1 MAESTRQRLE
11 RIRSSLKL
19 EQSSFIPHWRDLA
32 DYLKPRAPR
41 FLVTD
46 RNRGNKRNPKII
58 DPTATLALRTLAS
71 GMTSGITSPARP
83 WFGLRTPDPELNAW
97 HPAKVW
103 LDEHRQRMAE
113 IFLKSNLYT
122 TLPGC
127 YSDLGGF
134 GTHAFSL
141 LEDDETTIRTAP
153 MPLGSYVLGTDH
165 RGRVNQC
172 LREFSMTA
180 AQLVEKFGKENCS
193 TTVQNMLDRSPNT
206 WVDVIH
212 AVGPNPEFDPAK
224 PSSRF
229 KRFESVYYEVGG
241 DKDKVLGQ
249 AGYDEFPVLAP
260 RWEVTGEDIYGS
272 NCPGMEALG
281 DVIALQ
287 VERRRHG
294 QFVDK
299 GLTPPMGAPSSL
311 QNRRVSLL
319 GGEITFYDQVQG
331 QPGVAPLYQ
340 VNPAMLNPL
349 LQDMSEIRQRIQRT
363 FYEDLFL
370 LISNDVR
377 SNVTAREIAERHEE
391 KLLMLGP
398 VLERLND
405 ELLDPLIARTWSI
418 MRRKGLIA
426 NPPKEI
432 LQAGLS
438 VEYVSVMAQAQK
450 MTAIMAIQETVQF
463 AGMVGTLDPRAL
475 KKVDGL
481 EALNAFSDAI
491 GAPPKMLRPDE
502 QVTAEVAAEQQA
514 TQAAQALAAAQQAAE
529 TGKTL
534 ADTQVTDPSAL
545 SELATAM
552 RGGYA

>member
-1 MAESTRQRLE
+1 MADSLRQRLDSTHFALKKE
-11 RIRSSLKL
+11 RSSFL
-19 EQSSFIPHWRDLA
+19 PHWRDLS
-32 DYLKPRAPR
+32 DFLKPRASR

-46 RNRGNKRNPKII
+46 RNQGNKRNPKII
-58 DPTATLALRTLAS
+58 DSTATLALRTLAS
-71 GMTSGITSPARP
+71 GMMSGITSPARP

-103 LDEHRQRMAE
+103 LDEHRARMAE

-127 YSDLGGF
+127 YSDLGAF

-141 LEDDETTIRTAP
+141 LEDDETVIRSAA
-153 MPLGSYVLGTDH
+153 MPIGSYVLGTDH
-165 RGRVNQC
+165 RGRTNQC
-172 LREFSMTA
+172 FREFSMTA
-180 AQLVEKFGKENCS
+180 HQLVEKFGKEACS
-193 TTVQNMLDRSPNT
+193 VTVQNLADRNPNA
-206 WVDVIH
+206 WIDVIH

-224 PSSRF
+224 SSSKF
-229 KRFESVYYEVGG
+229 KRFESVYYEAGG
-241 DKDKVLGQ
+241 DKDKVLAQ

-260 RWEVTGEDIYGS
+260 RWEVTGEDFYGS

-281 DVIALQ
+281 DVMALQ

-294 QFVDK
+294 QFIDK

-311 QNRRVSLL
+311 QNRRVGLL
-319 GGEITFYDQVQG
+319 GGDITFYDQIQG

-349 LQDMSEIRQRIQRT
+349 LQDMSEIQQRIRRT

-370 LISNDVR
+370 LISNDTR

-418 MRRKGLIA
+418 MQRRGMVK

-475 KKVDGL
+475 KKVNGL

-491 GAPPKMLRPDE
+491 GAPPKLLKPDE
-502 QVTAEVAAEQQA
+502 QVAAEAAAEQQA
-514 TQAAQALAAAQQAAE
+514 QQNAQALAAAQQAAE

-545 SELATAM
+545 SELATAL

>member
-1 MAESTRQRLE
+1 MADSLRQRLDRTHSALKTE
-11 RIRSSLKL
+11 RSSFL
-19 EQSSFIPHWRDLA
+19 PHWRDLS
-32 DYLKPRAPR
+32 DFLKPRAAR

-46 RNRGNKRNPKII
+46 RSQGNKRNPKII
-58 DPTATLALRTLAS
+58 DSTATLALRTLAS
-71 GMTSGITSPARP
+71 GMMSGITSPARP

-103 LDEHRQRMAE
+103 LDEHRARMAE

-127 YSDLGGF
+127 YSDLGAF

-141 LEDDETTIRTAP
+141 LEDDETVIRSAA
-153 MPLGSYVLGTDH
+153 MPIGSYVLGTDH

-180 AQLVEKFGKENCS
+180 HQLVEKFGKEKCS
-193 TTVQNMLDRSPNT
+193 VTVQNLADRNPNA
-206 WVDVIH
+206 WIDVIH

-224 PSSRF
+224 PSSKF
-229 KRFESVYYEVGG
+229 KRFESVYYEAGG
-241 DKDKVLGQ
+241 DKDKVLAQ

-281 DVIALQ
+281 DVMALQ

-319 GGEITFYDQVQG
+319 GGDITFYDQVQG

-349 LQDMSEIRQRIQRT
+349 LQDMAEIRQRIQRT

-370 LISNDVR
+370 LISNDTR

-418 MRRKGLIA
+418 MQRRGLVKD
-426 NPPKEI
+426 PPKEI
-432 LQAGLS
+432 LRAGLS

-463 AGMVGTLDPRAL
+463 AGMVGTLDARVL
-475 KKVDGL
+475 KKVNGL
-481 EALNAFSDAI
+481 EAMNLFSDAI
-491 GAPPKMLRPDE
+491 GAPPKMLNPDE
-502 QVTAEVAAEQQA
+502 QVEAEAAAELQAQQN
-514 TQAAQALAAAQQAAE
+514 AQALAAAQQAAD